1 MVCNLILSLL
11 SAFSKKSKKRA
22 QNLDT
27 EGKNK
32 KYGKKKLQEKE
43 EIQQGKKQRDRENER
58 RQEGKIK

>member
-32 KYGKKKLQEKE
+32 KYGKKKTLGKRGNTTRKKNR
-43 EIQQGKKQRDRENER
+43 EIERMRDDKKGK
-58 RQEGKIK
+58 